1 MGNLLNSI
9 AVNAWA
15 SGNPLTSPAPEAVGL
30 WDMITYLVKRYIV
43 SKIEND
49 EFLCQHLLNNGS
61 SGTVWNMGQRAI
73 TFQPLPSRHESKK
86 EFALYEQGY
95 ERDEPKIIEYY
106 SSSESEESEEESTE
120 EEEPTEEEEESEE
133 ERNPN
138 LALYSVYGAIHSD
151 KPQ

>member
-15 SGNPLTSPAPEAVGL
+15 SGNPLTTPGPEAVGL

-73 TFQPLPSRHESKK
+73 TFQPLPSRHESA
-86 EFALYEQGY
+86 EEYEGY
-95 ERDEPKIIEYY
+95 KEPKIVEYF
-106 SSSESEESEEESTE
+106 SESDESTE
-120 EEEPTEEEEESEE
+120 EFQESIKEEPVDYKLS
-133 ERNPN
+133 
-138 LALYSVYGAIHSD
+138 LYSAYSAID
-151 KPQ
+151 KNN

>member
-15 SGNPLTSPAPEAVGL
+15 SGNPLTTPGPEAVGL

-73 TFQPLPSRHESKK
+73 TFQPLPSRHESKE
-86 EFALYEQGY
+86 EFALQKPYEQGY
-95 ERDEPKIIEYY
+95 EKGYEHDEPKIVEYY
-106 SSSESEESEEESTE
+106 SSSESEESEEES
-120 EEEPTEEEEESEE
+120 EEEEE
-133 ERNPN
+133 NPN

-151 KPQ
+151 KPQL